1 MKKIYDCFLF
11 WKEFTALEIRL
22 NELYEVVDKFIIV
35 EFSQGHSGLEKPF
48 YLKDKMADYVKFAD
62 KIELF
67 SLDVKIK
74 NRGPLHIGHGQRKIL
89 DKIIFDLKPES
100 NDLIL
105 TSDSD
110 EIVRADLLRGFK
122 LADDVDCN
130 VVFELNLY
138 HNKLNNY
145 FGNWIRPRLI
155 SYRKFKGFS
164 HSYRDVFVLLN
175 SKFRRFKWI
184 PLMRVNPFFSATKFD
199 VWLGTW
205 IGFNRKKLAVV
216 KNAGWHFTK
225 IYSLED
231 NVEHARNTPHL
242 EAVQNGI
249 NKEEIS
255 ARIES
260 KLTSYGK
267 VAKGRTVEIDNS
279 FPSYVLQN
287 KAKFS
292 EYIELRG

>member
-11 WKEFTALEIRL
+11 WKEFNALEIRL
-22 NELYEVVDKFIIV
+22 NELYDVVDKFIIV
-35 EFSQGHSGLEKPF
+35 EFSQGHSGLDKPF
-48 YLKDKMADYVKFAD
+48 YLKERMVDYAKFAD
-62 KIELF
+62 KIELH
-67 SLDVKIK
+67 SLDVKFK
-74 NRGPLHIGHGQRKIL
+74 KRGPLYIGHSQRRIL
-89 DKIIFDLKPES
+89 DKIIFDTKPES

-122 LADDVDCN
+122 LSNGDDCN
-130 VVFELNLY
+130 LVFELNLY

-184 PLMRVNPFFSATKFD
+184 PLMRVNPFFSATPFD
-199 VWLGTW
+199 IWLGTW
-205 IGFNRKKLAVV
+205 IGFGRKKISVV

-225 IYSLED
+225 IYSLDD

-249 NKEEIS
+249 YREQIS
-255 ARIES
+255 ERIE
-260 KLTSYGK
+260 KNLTSYGK
-267 VAKGRTVEIDNS
+267 VATGVTVTIDDS
-279 FPSYVLQN
+279 FPAYVVQN
-287 KAKFS
+287 QEKFS